1 MAEAIMGK
9 AKPKLDASLI
19 RKRFALSQE
28 RMSTLL
34 RVSVKT
40 VMRWEKKQGKPQKQ
54 EQIMSLAKLN
64 EIWELGRKIYTKEG
78 LKEFLRTPLPIFDGK
93 TAFDLILIGE
103 YDRVI
108 GALAAELEGIGF

>member
-1 MAEAIMGK
+1 MGK

-19 RKRFALSQE
+19 RKRFDLSQE
-28 RMSTLL
+28 RLSTLL

-40 VMRWEKKQGKPQKQ
+40 VSRWEKKQGKPQKQ

-78 LKEFLRTPLPIFDGK
+78 LKEFLRTPLPVFDGK
-93 TAFDLILIGE
+93 TAFDLIKIGE

-108 GALAAELEGIGF
+108 GALAAELEGVGF